1 MKPKLSASVRATLNL
16 RISAEG
22 KSDSLLEK
30 EIFPE
35 NKGKQVKEGTPD
47 GWVTGYDFGP
57 LEKSITETECG

>member
-1 MKPKLSASVRATLNL
+1 MKPKLSASLNL

-30 EIFPE
+30 EILPE